1 MSVPKSKRGH
11 SDLEVVTKA
20 NELATYTIHI
30 CSNEKCF
37 PKRYRWCITAKLVDA
52 AIDISRYIIMA
63 NSVYVGEDIEMFKL
77 RKVYQMKGL
86 ATTYSLLSMMDIA
99 YRTFGIEG
107 SRMDYWTGLVITVQN
122 LLRNWKKSDERR
134 YSNLG

>member
-20 NELATYTIHI
+20 NELATHTIHI
-30 CSNEKCF
+30 CSNEKYF
-37 PKRYRWCITAKLVDA
+37 PKRYRWCITSKLVDA
-52 AIDISRYIIMA
+52 AVDINRYIIMA
-63 NSVYVGEDIEMFKL
+63 NSIYVGDDVESWKL
-77 RKVYQMKGL
+77 RKHYQTVAL
-86 ATTYSLLSMMDIA
+86 ASTYSLLSMMDIA

-107 SRMDYWTGLVITVQN
+107 SKMDYWTGLVLNVQN

-134 YSNLG
+134 YKTLG